1 MCQLVLGAGAM
12 QVSGLRSITAKHL
25 ALSSQCVSACMTL
38 HPLLR
43 PLLTATLPTPRLG
56 LILPEFD
63 RLLQVSNN
71 TYHVSSALNWPA
83 FLCCLH
89 NHYCCDQQH
98 IIGLQC
104 CLVSA
109 ANSSSSMLIS
119 GVLQSSAVTQNMEAE
134 SGSVA
139 CRPTLM
145 HQCMLHRL

>member
-25 ALSSQCVSACMTL
+25 ALSSQCVSACMAL

-71 TYHVSSALNWPA
+71 TYYVSSALN
-83 FLCCLH
+83 CLLS
-89 NHYCCDQQH
+89 C
-98 IIGLQC
+98 
-104 CLVSA
+104 A
-109 ANSSSSMLIS
+109 ACITIT
-119 GVLQSSAVTQNMEAE
+119 AVTN
-134 SGSVA
+134 STLLVCSVA
-139 CRPTLM
+139 WLALPT
-145 HQCMLHRL
+145 HRRAC